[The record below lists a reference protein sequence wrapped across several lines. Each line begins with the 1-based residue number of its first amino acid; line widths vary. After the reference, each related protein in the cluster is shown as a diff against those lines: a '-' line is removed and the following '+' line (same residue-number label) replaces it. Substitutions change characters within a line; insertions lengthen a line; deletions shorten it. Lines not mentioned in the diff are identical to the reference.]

1 MSLGACSFQWEIS
14 NWGKID
20 DVYCE
25 ILLTKKACDWILMH
39 AMCFLSGKGSHIHFI
54 ALNADS
60 MIYVWH
66 VLRVKVHFVYF
77 PLKVNLKLDEKE
89 LEHTL
94 QDKVLMSSILQDGL
108 P

>member
-1 MSLGACSFQWEIS
+1 M
-14 NWGKID
+14 
-20 DVYCE
+20 
-25 ILLTKKACDWILMH
+25 
-39 AMCFLSGKGSHIHFI
+39 
-54 ALNADS
+54 
-60 MIYVWH
+60 
-66 VLRVKVHFVYF
+66 LRVKVHFVYF